1 VALRGVRAGPSRTER
16 DSPPDTNLA
25 GMDYRLVD
33 LSAAAFDL
41 FPPGL
46 EPAYVA
52 VTTLGDGVVLTVG
65 LLALLWVD
73 ADDRRATAA
82 TVAYAMAAYAVV
94 FALKA
99 HFGAPRPP
107 EALVPESG
115 AGFPSGHAIAATTA
129 YGGLALERGW
139 LADRRRAVAVAALV
153 GAVAL
158 SRVALRVHYLGDV
171 LVGTA
176 LGVVVVLGVRRLA
189 DGRLPVAFAA
199 AAALAV
205 PMLVVAGPSAE
216 HVGVATLA
224 VVGLVVARF
233 DARVAAALPAVVVR
247 PREAL
252 GGR

>member
-1 VALRGVRAGPSRTER
+1 MG
-16 DSPPDTNLA
+16 
-25 GMDYRLVD
+25 YRLVE
-33 LSAAAFDL
+33 LSGAAFEL
-41 FPPGL
+41 FPPAL

-73 ADDRRATAA
+73 ADDRRATAL

-99 HFGAPRPP
+99 WFGDPRPP
-107 EALVPESG
+107 EALIPESG
-115 AGFPSGHAIAATTA
+115 AGFPSGHSIAATTA

-139 LADRRRAVAVAALV
+139 LADRRRAAGVAALV
-153 GAVAL
+153 AAVAL

-176 LGVVVVLGVRRLA
+176 LGVVVVAGVRALA
-189 DGRLPVAFAA
+189 AGTVWRAFAA
-199 AAALAV
+199 AAALSV
-205 PMLVVAGPSAE
+205 PMLAVAGPSAE
-216 HVGVATLA
+216 HVGVAILA
-224 VVGLVVARF
+224 VVGLAVARF
-233 DARVAAALPAVVVR
+233 DARVAAALPAALVR